1 MLKKTI
7 KYEDYSGKEREED
20 FYFNLTKAEC
30 MEMEL
35 ATEGGMET
43 RIQRIINSNDQK
55 EIVKI
60 FKGIILKAY
69 GEKSDDGKRFVKISD
84 EGYPL
89 SRRFEQTEAYSNLFM
104 LLSTN
109 ADEASK
115 FINAVV
121 PKDISEKAAEISAK
135 QNNITAM
142 PISNN

>member
-1 MLKKTI
+1 
-7 KYEDYSGKEREED
+7 
-20 FYFNLTKAEC
+20 
-30 MEMEL
+30 MELEL

-55 EIVKI
+55 EIVEI
-60 FKGIILKAY
+60 FKDIILKAY

-84 EGYPL
+84 EGCPL

-115 FINAVV
+115 FINSIV
-121 PKDISEKAAEISAK
+121 PKDILEKAAEVSAK